1 MSVASLEEI
10 LKRVGRVGPEMPGS
24 TSAPMATFDDGD
36 AFNTEVER
44 QRQEWSSLLN
54 ARVSLTGR
62 AEDVVEWCR
71 RDAAERAAACV
82 AIELGSESDD

>member
-10 LKRVGRVGPEMPGS
+10 LKRVGRVSPEMPGS
-24 TSAPMATFDDGD
+24 TSAPMATIGDRD

-44 QRQEWSSLLN
+44 QRRGWSSLLN
-54 ARVSLTGR
+54 AGASLTDR

-82 AIELGSESDD
+82 AIEFGSEPDE